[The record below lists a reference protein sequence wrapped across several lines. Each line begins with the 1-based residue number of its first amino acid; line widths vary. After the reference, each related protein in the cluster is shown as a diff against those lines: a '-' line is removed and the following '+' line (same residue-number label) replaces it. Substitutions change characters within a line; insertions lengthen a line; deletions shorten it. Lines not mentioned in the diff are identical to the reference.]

1 MGWQEDL
8 AEGEKC
14 LDQELWKEAYRIAE
28 KLNRDLTVLPS
39 VRMFCFMFKSA
50 CMVRATAW
58 ADALAKKMAVMSED
72 RAKFTAASWYHTL
85 AAEAWAGGRQ
95 EDAYAY
101 LDECLAIAPGHRATF
116 LADPRLGE
124 MLPGFDNHE
133 KGLNPLAVNPPPPKP
148 DYGPVPPL
156 AIKAYTKAAELVKR
170 KRYPEAWEIMGRL
183 RVNDFHRREPLILA
197 FHIACGMQNGQ
208 LALGLCELLRRGDAH
223 ERELAA
229 DFYRRQAIAAIE
241 AGKRDTAGWILKDAL
256 KGMADFRDYFSEDP
270 RLAVLI
276 ASL

>member
-8 AEGEKC
+8 ADGERC

-39 VRMFCFMFKSA
+39 VRMFCFMFKAA

-72 RAKFTAASWYHTL
+72 RARFTAASWYHTL
-85 AAEAWAGGRQ
+85 AAEAWANGKR
-95 EDAYAY
+95 EFAHAY
-101 LDECLAIAPGHRATF
+101 LDECLAIAPSYRATF
-116 LADPRLGE
+116 LADPRFEE
-124 MLPGFDNHE
+124 MLPGFIDHE
-133 KGLNPLAVNPPPPKP
+133 KELNPLVVKPPPPKP

-156 AIKAYTKAAELVKR
+156 AVKAYAKAAELVKQ
-170 KRYPEAWEIMGRL
+170 KRFSDAWNIMGRL

-208 LALGLCELLRRGDAH
+208 LALGLCELLRRGDEQ
-223 ERELAA
+223 ERALAA
-229 DFYRRQAIAAIE
+229 DFYRRQAIAAVE
-241 AGKRDTAGWILKDAL
+241 AGKRDTAAWILKDAL

-276 ASL
+276 AAL